1 MKVENI
7 LDAIGAIND
16 EAVPDAEA
24 YKQAK
29 SNSPVKWAAVAAC
42 FGLIVT
48 AAIVVL
54 PGLLKGTGG
63 VVPPPNSNLGPV
75 VNDNDNQHN
84 DEPLHPPS
92 EREITINWDNV
103 AMNESAGLAPDY
115 SRLYPDPALYEEE
128 IWGQKEI
135 KDYYGWELNVPYI
148 PNGLSGGGQA
158 VTATI
163 YRDKAA
169 GKVIEDQVGR
179 GFWAGFWEDGSPK
192 SDDNIVI
199 PRGFTITVSKL
210 GIIHC
215 GLLLT
220 DEERTTDFGGVP
232 VTLSHTALSYGDG
245 ISNVPA
251 GYYDIYAASFTL
263 DGVEYEIE
271 AQRLELEEVIKIAA
285 SIINTP
291 YSGDFVVGKN
301 STNCHNRD

>member
-232 VTLSHTALSYGDG
+232 VT
-245 ISNVPA
+245 
-251 GYYDIYAASFTL
+251 
-263 DGVEYEIE
+263 
-271 AQRLELEEVIKIAA
+271 IKITA

>member
-1 MKVENI
+1 M
-7 LDAIGAIND
+7 
-16 EAVPDAEA
+16 
-24 YKQAK
+24 
-29 SNSPVKWAAVAAC
+29 
-42 FGLIVT
+42 
-48 AAIVVL
+48 
-54 PGLLKGTGG
+54 
-63 VVPPPNSNLGPV
+63 
-75 VNDNDNQHN
+75 
-84 DEPLHPPS
+84 
-92 EREITINWDNV
+92 
-103 AMNESAGLAPDY
+103 
-115 SRLYPDPALYEEE
+115 
-128 IWGQKEI
+128 
-135 KDYYGWELNVPYI
+135 
-148 PNGLSGGGQA
+148 
-158 VTATI
+158 
-163 YRDKAA
+163 
-169 GKVIEDQVGR
+169 GR

-215 GLLLT
+215 GLLLA